1 MIVLDII
8 EKIER
13 IENVQR
19 ALKEISDRQQTSSS
33 DEDWLR
39 DAIDALEDYIQEL
52 MHKEV
57 KENGACVKEGV
68 S

>member
-19 ALKEISDRQQTSSS
+19 ALKEISDRQQTSSP
-33 DEDWLR
+33 DADWLG
-39 DAIDALEDYIQEL
+39 DAIDALDDYIQEL

-57 KENGACVKEGV
+57 KEKTYA
-68 S
+68 

>member
-33 DEDWLR
+33 DADWLG
-39 DAIDALEDYIQEL
+39 DAIDALDDYIQEL

-57 KENGACVKEGV
+57 KEKTYA
-68 S
+68 

>member
-57 KENGACVKEGV
+57 KESRVCVKEEA

>member
-33 DEDWLR
+33 DADWLG
-39 DAIDALEDYIQEL
+39 DAIDALDDYIQEL
-52 MHKEV
+52 VHKEV
-57 KENGACVKEGV
+57 KENSVC
-68 S
+68 